1 MGIDFGGARI
11 GLAVMSTDYPHPRPL
26 PPLAATGTLAKD
38 AVLLAA
44 AAKKEEAKTVALGL
58 PLAAGEE
65 TKMSKICRKLGQEL
79 EKQGLDVR
87 YVNEEFTSFE
97 AEEEMRAAGM
107 KGSQIRKA
115 VDGEAASRILLR
127 LLGEAE

>member
-1 MGIDFGGARI
+1 MDH
-11 GLAVMSTDYPHPRPL
+11 PHPRPL

-38 AVLLAA
+38 AALLAA
-44 AAKKEEAKTVALGL
+44 AARKEEAQAVALGL
-58 PLAAGEE
+58 PLVGGEE
-65 TKMSKICRKLGQEL
+65 TKMSRICRKLGQEL
-79 EKQGLDVR
+79 EKQGLEVK
-87 YVNEEFTSFE
+87 YVNEEFTSHE

-127 LLGEAE
+127 LLGDSE